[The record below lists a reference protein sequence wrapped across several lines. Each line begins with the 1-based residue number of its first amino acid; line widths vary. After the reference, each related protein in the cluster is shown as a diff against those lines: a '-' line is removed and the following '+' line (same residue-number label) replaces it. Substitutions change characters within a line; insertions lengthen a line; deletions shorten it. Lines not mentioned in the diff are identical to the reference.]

1 LCYQH
6 RLYDCYRD
14 FLENKPRRCPAA
26 NTHLTP
32 KR

>member
-14 FLENKPRRCPAA
+14 FLEKNSGAA
-26 NTHLTP
+26 QQHTFS
-32 KR
+32 